1 VNVKPPRQ
9 SFVDLMKEKRENGVT
24 DIHSIGLSDKQR
36 QEAVE
41 LAQRLLL
48 EARLD

>member
-1 VNVKPPRQ
+1 MKSPTQ
-9 SFVDLMKEKRENGVT
+9 SFREVMREKRDNGVT

-41 LAQRLLL
+41 LAMRLLL
-48 EARLD
+48 RKDAE